1 MDGKPIQVPKDIKLE
16 QKKKKKNDVKS
27 IKQFGQERAAAE
39 QQ

>member
-16 QKKKKKNDVKS
+16 QKKNDVKS